1 MIFASLTRNQNQETK
16 SPPNSLHRPLQLSP
30 GVSCRKH
37 TQINSY
43 GNKGRTD
50 VLEKGKNLPEKR
62 ITQASLSCK
71 LTPIDVDA
79 WFAMDC
85 RGLLRLRNY
94 M

>member
-62 ITQASLSCK
+62 ITLSIFV
-71 LTPIDVDA
+71 L
-79 WFAMDC
+79 
-85 RGLLRLRNY
+85 
-94 M
+94 